1 MVKAAIEDNNILTNY
16 LYTYFDEVE
25 PIEFYRDIFNHDLQ
39 EKGNFEQGRYNA
51 IAVEVTKE
59 KKEDGK
65 NKIMRHTIT
74 DDLEKINEMIQRDNF
89 CLMSP
94 ISYIGKSRNS
104 DNARVLYALTIDL
117 DGLIISEDGTPNG
130 IINLFHQIENKARIP
145 LPTYIVSSGTGLHLY
160 YVFKKPILLY
170 KNVVE
175 QLQKYK
181 HRLTDII
188 WQGFITKLEDN
199 IQFESLFQGFRVVG
213 TITKRGTRARAFL
226 TGEKVDFDY
235 MNGFVDEDEQVT
247 DINYKSKLSLAAAK
261 EKYPEWYE
269 KRIVKKQAPNTWH
282 CNRAVYDWWKDKILK
297 GGKVGHR
304 YYCLMCLSVYA
315 RKCGIDEKELEKDA
329 FLLMDFLDDM
339 SETDDNR
346 FTEGDVLDSLQ
357 AFQDKYITFPIDA
370 ISRLTDIRI
379 DKNKRNYRPQNIHL
393 ARARA
398 VQMIDFPNREWI
410 NKDGRPKGSGTK
422 KNIIS
427 AWREQH
433 PDGTKAE
440 CNRDT
445 KIDPKTIRKWWD
457 A

>member
-16 LYTYFDEVE
+16 LYTYYDEVE

-39 EKGNFEQGRYNA
+39 EKGNFEQGRYNG

-65 NKIMRHTIT
+65 NKILRHTIT

-94 ISYIGKSRNS
+94 ISYVGKSRNS

-117 DGLIISEDGTPNG
+117 DGVIILEDGRPQG
-130 IINLFHQIENKARIP
+130 IIDLFHQIEKIHRIP

-188 WQGFITKLEDN
+188 WQGYITKLEDN
-199 IQFESLFQGFRVVG
+199 VQFESLFQGFRVVG

-235 MNGFVDEDEQVT
+235 MNEFVSDEYKVT

-282 CNRAVYDWWKDKILK
+282 SNRAVYDWWKKKILE

-329 FLLMDFLDDM
+329 FSLMDFLDDI
-339 SETDDNR
+339 SDNDDNR

-393 ARARA
+393 QIARATRDILNP
-398 VQMIDFPNREWI
+398 QGWQ

-440 CNRDT
+440 CIRDT
-445 KIDPKTIRKWWD
+445 GISKPTVYKWWD

>member
-16 LYTYFDEVE
+16 LYIYYDEVE

-39 EKGNFEQGRYNA
+39 EKGNFEQGRYNG

-65 NKIMRHTIT
+65 NKILRHTIT

-94 ISYIGKSRNS
+94 ISYVGKSRNS

-117 DGLIISEDGTPNG
+117 DGVIILEDGRPQG
-130 IINLFHQIENKARIP
+130 IIDLFHQIEKIHRIP

-188 WQGFITKLEDN
+188 WQGYITKLEDN
-199 IQFESLFQGFRVVG
+199 VQFESLFQGFRVVG

-235 MNGFVDEDEQVT
+235 MNEFVSDEYKVT

-282 CNRAVYDWWKDKILK
+282 SNRAVYDWWKKKILE

-329 FLLMDFLDDM
+329 FSLMDFLDDI
-339 SETDDNR
+339 SDNDDNR

-370 ISRLTDIRI
+370 ISRLTDIPI
-379 DKNKRNYRPQNIHL
+379 EKNKRNYRK
-393 ARARA
+393 RAEHIKIMNFIRDE
-398 VQMIDFPNREWI
+398 INNNKDWR

-440 CNRDT
+440 CIRDT
-445 KIDPKTIRKWWD
+445 GISKPTVYKWWD

>member
-39 EKGNFEQGRYNA
+39 EKGNFEQGRYNG

-213 TITKRGTRARAFL
+213 TITKKGTRARAFL

-393 ARARA
+393 QIARATRDILNP
-398 VQMIDFPNREWI
+398 QGWY
-410 NKDGRPKGSGTK
+410 NKDGRPTK
-422 KNIIS
+422 EYLIKQ
-427 AWREQH
+427 WREQH

>member
-16 LYTYFDEVE
+16 LYTYYDEVE

-39 EKGNFEQGRYNA
+39 EKGNFEQGRYNG

-65 NKIMRHTIT
+65 NKILRHTIT

-94 ISYIGKSRNS
+94 ISYVGKSRNS

-117 DGLIISEDGTPNG
+117 DGVIILEDGRPQG
-130 IINLFHQIENKARIP
+130 IIDLFHQIEKIHRIP

-188 WQGFITKLEDN
+188 WQGYITKLEDN
-199 IQFESLFQGFRVVG
+199 VQFESLFQGFRVVG

-235 MNGFVDEDEQVT
+235 MNEFVSDEYKVT

-282 CNRAVYDWWKDKILK
+282 SNRAVYDWWKKKILE

-329 FLLMDFLDDM
+329 FSLMDFLDDI
-339 SETDDNR
+339 SDNDDNR

-379 DKNKRNYRPQNIHL
+379 DKNKRNYRKREQHL
-393 ARARA
+393 IIARAMK
-398 VQMIDFPNREWI
+398 VLKKSIGEEV
-410 NKDGRPKGSGTK
+410 KDGRPNKRDLIK
-422 KNIIS
+422 Q
-427 AWREQH
+427 WREQH

-440 CNRDT
+440 CIRDT
-445 KIDPKTIRKWWD
+445 GISKPTVYKWWD

>member
-16 LYTYFDEVE
+16 LYTYYDEVE

-39 EKGNFEQGRYNA
+39 EKGNFEQGRYNG

-65 NKIMRHTIT
+65 NKILRHTIT

-94 ISYIGKSRNS
+94 ISYVGKSRNS

-117 DGLIISEDGTPNG
+117 DGVIILEDGRPQG
-130 IINLFHQIENKARIP
+130 IIDLFHQIEKIHRIP

-170 KNVVE
+170 SNVVE

-188 WQGFITKLEDN
+188 WQGYITKLEDN
-199 IQFESLFQGFRVVG
+199 VQFESLFQGFRVVG

-235 MNGFVDEDEQVT
+235 MNEFVSDEYKVT

-269 KRIVKKQAPNTWH
+269 KRIIKKQAPNTWH
-282 CNRAVYDWWKDKILK
+282 CNRAVYDWWKNKILE

-329 FLLMDFLDDM
+329 FLLMDFLDDI
-339 SETDDNR
+339 SDNDDNR

-393 ARARA
+393 QIARATRDILNP
-398 VQMIDFPNREWI
+398 QGWQ
-410 NKDGRPKGSGTK
+410 NKEGRPKGSGTK

-427 AWREQH
+427 AWREKH

>member
-16 LYTYFDEVE
+16 LYTYYDEVE

-39 EKGNFEQGRYNA
+39 EKGNFEQGRYNG

-65 NKIMRHTIT
+65 NKILRHTIT

-94 ISYIGKSRNS
+94 ISYVGKSRNS

-117 DGLIISEDGTPNG
+117 DGVIILEDGRPQG
-130 IINLFHQIENKARIP
+130 IIDLFHQIEKIHRIP

-188 WQGFITKLEDN
+188 WQGYITKLEDN
-199 IQFESLFQGFRVVG
+199 VQFESLFQGFRVVG

-235 MNGFVDEDEQVT
+235 MNEFVSDEYKVT

-282 CNRAVYDWWKDKILK
+282 SNRAVYDWWKKKILE

-315 RKCGIDEKELEKDA
+315 RKCGVDEKELEKDA
-329 FLLMDFLDDM
+329 FSLMDFLDDI
-339 SETDDNR
+339 SDNDDNR

-393 ARARA
+393 QIARATRDILNP
-398 VQMIDFPNREWI
+398 QGWQ

-440 CNRDT
+440 CIRDT
-445 KIDPKTIRKWWD
+445 GISKPTVYKWWD